1 MLLSEV
7 PCPLAATR
15 FWPYTG
21 SLVAAGGH
29 FLVATNRRALLAIVR
44 MRRGLV
50 IGQVFAKDSQPSKCF
65 AGALR
70 ERRLS
75 LGNCRTMS
83 EQLGVSQVLCELVVA
98 VH

>member
-29 FLVATNRRALLAIVR
+29 FLMATNN
-44 MRRGLV
+44 
-50 IGQVFAKDSQPSKCF
+50 
-65 AGALR
+65 
-70 ERRLS
+70 
-75 LGNCRTMS
+75 LGFS
-83 EQLGVSQVLCELVVA
+83 
-98 VH
+98 